1 MSDRTHFISIW
12 FFIGAMLLT
21 YGVLIFGA
29 GIYELYSPPAQPVV
43 LAKLHAGIWW
53 GALLSLL
60 GALYIHRFRPKHGP
74 SVKPDRR

>member
-21 YGVLIFGA
+21 YGVLIFGT
-29 GIYELYSPPAQPVV
+29 GIYELYRPPARQVE
-43 LAKLHAGIWW
+43 LANLHAGIWW

-60 GALYIHRFRPKHGP
+60 GALYLHRFRPK
-74 SVKPDRR
+74 

>member
-21 YGVLIFGA
+21 YGVLIFGT
-29 GIYELYSPPAQPVV
+29 GIYELYRPPAQHVE
-43 LAKLHAGIWW
+43 LANLHAGIWW

-60 GALYIHRFRPKHGP
+60 GALYIHRFRPK
-74 SVKPDRR
+74 